1 MNLGQEVQHCHDNS
15 QGPHTNLHQTTA
27 SVGKSPL
34 RALTG
39 LRFFATAIVVAYH
52 FWDEPASSQYGSRL
66 YPSAVAAVTFYFIL
80 SGFILTYVYADV
92 LDSMPVTQG
101 ALKFWRAR
109 FARIAPVYYL
119 SLLISLPPI
128 IYSVLVSRVSH
139 FDASIILTPLFLQAW
154 WPKVSTSWNGPAWS
168 LSTECFFYLI
178 FPFLIQPISKVPVRP
193 LLFSAYALVCLTALI
208 VPPSAIP
215 QIFLSRSE
223 FWTHFRAFFPLLHL
237 PSFLFGIALAR
248 LYAHHQ
254 ETTIR
259 HASKLFWS
267 TAALLIS
274 LLVLRTR
281 LPAPFSSNLAIVPLS
296 GALIWLGS
304 QLDKRQMLLS
314 TPLILLLGEA
324 SYAVY
329 ILHSPLLW
337 WWQWLMT
344 RIVLLPWQNIPSA
357 IAFFVLVNMAAV
369 AVFKWFET
377 PLRRRI
383 LGHVE
388 NRMG

>member
-1 MNLGQEVQHCHDNS
+1 MNLGQEVQYCPDIS
-15 QGPHTNLHQTTA
+15 QGPHTHLHQTTVSA
-27 SVGKSPL
+27 GKSPL

-39 LRFFATAIVVAYH
+39 LRFFAASAVVANH
-52 FWDEPASSQYGSRL
+52 FWQTPTSSQDSGRL
-66 YPSAVAAVTFYFIL
+66 YLGAVAAVTFFFVL

-92 LDSMPVTQG
+92 LNSLPVMRG
-101 ALKFWRAR
+101 ARTFWRAR

-119 SLLISLPPI
+119 SLLIALPPI
-128 IYSVLVSRVSH
+128 LYSVLVSRVSH
-139 FDASIILTPLFLQAW
+139 FDASIILTPLFLQSW
-154 WPKVSTSWNGPAWS
+154 WPSVSTTWNSPAWS

-178 FPFLIQPISKVPVRP
+178 FPFLIQPISKMPVRP
-193 LLFSAYALVCLTALI
+193 LLFSAYALVCLNAFI

-215 QIFLSRSE
+215 QRYLDPSE

-237 PSFLFGIALAR
+237 PSFLFGVALAR

-254 ETTIR
+254 EATIR

-267 TAALLIS
+267 AAALLIS

-314 TPLILLLGEA
+314 TPFILLLGEA
-324 SYAVY
+324 SFALY
-329 ILHSPLLW
+329 ILHLPLLW
-337 WWQWLMT
+337 WWKWLMT
-344 RIVLLPWQNIPSA
+344 RIFLLPWQNIPSA
-357 IAFFVLVNMAAV
+357 IVFFVLVNMAAV

-383 LGHVE
+383 LGHIE